1 MNATNLNVGYVG
13 MSHLGIN
20 SAVATAEK
28 GTSVYCFDEDKKLI
42 DDLNKLNINIDEP
55 DLIEKLSL
63 FKNRINFTTN
73 VNDLNNCDLIFI
85 SKDVKTDENGNS
97 DLSEVNNLIDIINN
111 EINDD
116 IILIILCQVPPG
128 FTRKINR
135 NKDYLYYQVETL
147 IFGRA
152 IERALNP
159 ERIILGCVNS
169 EHKIKKNYREFL
181 NLFECP
187 IIPMVYESAELAKTA
202 INIVLA
208 AQVSTANSLAEICE
222 LSKGDWNEIIP
233 ALNLDKRI
241 GFHAYLQTGLG
252 ISGGNIERDL
262 STVSRISTNLGG
274 NNIFFNGII
283 EHSIYRKNWPWK
295 IFQEKINVEVKRI
308 SILGLSYKVNTNSI
322 KNSPSID
329 LIKKLKNYEITVFD
343 PIIKTLPDYS
353 NIKISVSLKEAVT
366 DSDVLFIMVKC
377 EEFKELNDLEF
388 IQIIKKK
395 SIIDPYR
402 VIDTSKFQPHK
413 HYVLGKN

>member
-1 MNATNLNVGYVG
+1 
-13 MSHLGIN
+13 
-20 SAVATAEK
+20 
-28 GTSVYCFDEDKKLI
+28 
-42 DDLNKLNINIDEP
+42 
-55 DLIEKLSL
+55 
-63 FKNRINFTTN
+63 
-73 VNDLNNCDLIFI
+73 
-85 SKDVKTDENGNS
+85 
-97 DLSEVNNLIDIINN
+97 
-111 EINDD
+111 
-116 IILIILCQVPPG
+116 
-128 FTRKINR
+128 
-135 NKDYLYYQVETL
+135 
-147 IFGRA
+147 
-152 IERALNP
+152 
-159 ERIILGCVNS
+159 
-169 EHKIKKNYREFL
+169 
-181 NLFECP
+181 
-187 IIPMVYESAELAKTA
+187 
-202 INIVLA
+202 
-208 AQVSTANSLAEICE
+208 
-222 LSKGDWNEIIP
+222 GDWNEIIP